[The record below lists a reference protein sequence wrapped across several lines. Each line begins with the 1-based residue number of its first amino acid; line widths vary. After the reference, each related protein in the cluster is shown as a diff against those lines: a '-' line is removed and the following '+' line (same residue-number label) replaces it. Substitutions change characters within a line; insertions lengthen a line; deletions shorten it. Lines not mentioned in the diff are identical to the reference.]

1 VATTELETAALRPA
15 DIAGQRFTIGKR
27 GYELEE
33 VRLYLQ
39 VVADHLERLQ
49 GEVEWQSARVE
60 HFERQSLAAKDS
72 AYDRIS
78 REFIEVVRRADEAAN
93 HLMASAAEEAERL
106 AAETT
111 RRVERLVH
119 DAGGSPARSGN
130 RIGNGQ
136 ANGNWDP
143 PEARPSKGWGDRTE
157 AAVTTRSISDSALAA
172 FEELDLQFEG
182 STFDLFGEA
191 GA

>member
-1 VATTELETAALRPA
+1 
-15 DIAGQRFTIGKR
+15 
-27 GYELEE
+27 
-33 VRLYLQ
+33 

-93 HLMASAAEEAERL
+93 HLMASAAEEAERSLL
-106 AAETT
+106 AARAEAERLVAEAT

-130 RIGNGQ
+130 RIGNAY
-136 ANGNWDP
+136 ANGNGGAP
-143 PEARPSKGWGDRTE
+143 GARPASGWGDRPE
-157 AAVTTRSISDSALAA
+157 AAVTTRDISDSALAA

-182 STFDLFGEA
+182 STFD
-191 GA
+191 